1 MDINYELYKVFYH
14 VAITLSFSEASKQLF
29 ISQSAVSQS
38 IKVLEKKLNQPLFIR
53 STKKVQ
59 LTPEGEIVLK
69 YARRI
74 KALYGK
80 METEIDNSRKQLT
93 KVRIGITHTSE
104 SNLITEVLARCS
116 NADNNFSITIITDT
130 INNLYDMLDNYEIDL
145 AVVDGTPTGHSLCSL
160 MLATDYLVCVMSI
173 RHPLAK
179 RAMVTLSEL
188 KQERMILRLPTSDT
202 RMLFESTLKSIGDS
216 IDNFNIT
223 LEVDNIATIKD
234 LVRKGLG
241 VSILPQSACAREQ
254 KKGKMAVLPIEN
266 LSMMRE
272 TKIVYK
278 KDFTHMDIL
287 QEITRVYH
295 ETARSYQ

>member
-1 MDINYELYKVFYH
+1 MLGSKIETLLA
-14 VAITLSFSEASKQLF
+14 VAEYQNFTKAADSLSLTQPAVSHH
-29 ISQSAVSQS
+29 ISQ
-38 IKVLEKKLNQPLFIR
+38 LEEELGVTLFIR
-53 STKKVQ
+53 GKGSLM

-80 METEIDNSRKQLT
+80 METAIDNSRKQLT

-145 AVVDGTPTGHSLCSL
+145 AIVDGTPTGHSFCSL

-216 IDNFNIT
+216 IDTVSANHLIQQLCERKAIT
-223 LEVDNIATIKD
+223 AGEAAIMRAAVSPQALSLPVTAQMKDAQRARILKSMLMEVAHK
-234 LVRKGLG
+234 
-241 VSILPQSACAREQ
+241 SQPAQS
-254 KKGKMAVLPIEN
+254 
-266 LSMMRE
+266 
-272 TKIVYK
+272 
-278 KDFTHMDIL
+278 
-287 QEITRVYH
+287 
-295 ETARSYQ
+295 

>member
-1 MDINYELYKVFYH
+1 
-14 VAITLSFSEASKQLF
+14 
-29 ISQSAVSQS
+29 
-38 IKVLEKKLNQPLFIR
+38 
-53 STKKVQ
+53 
-59 LTPEGEIVLK
+59 
-69 YARRI
+69 
-74 KALYGK
+74 
-80 METEIDNSRKQLT
+80 
-93 KVRIGITHTSE
+93 
-104 SNLITEVLARCS
+104 
-116 NADNNFSITIITDT
+116 
-130 INNLYDMLDNYEIDL
+130 
-145 AVVDGTPTGHSLCSL
+145 
-160 MLATDYLVCVMSI
+160 
-173 RHPLAK
+173 
-179 RAMVTLSEL
+179 
-188 KQERMILRLPTSDT
+188 
-202 RMLFESTLKSIGDS
+202 MLFESTLKSIGDS

-295 ETARSYQ
+295 GKKLPIIDIFHCFIVLQIIKNSVQ

>member
-1 MDINYELYKVFYH
+1 
-14 VAITLSFSEASKQLF
+14 
-29 ISQSAVSQS
+29 
-38 IKVLEKKLNQPLFIR
+38 
-53 STKKVQ
+53 
-59 LTPEGEIVLK
+59 
-69 YARRI
+69 
-74 KALYGK
+74 
-80 METEIDNSRKQLT
+80 
-93 KVRIGITHTSE
+93 
-104 SNLITEVLARCS
+104 
-116 NADNNFSITIITDT
+116 
-130 INNLYDMLDNYEIDL
+130 MLDNYEIDL

-216 IDNFNIT
+216 I
-223 LEVDNIATIKD
+223 
-234 LVRKGLG
+234 
-241 VSILPQSACAREQ
+241 SILPQSACAREQ

-295 ETARSYQ
+295 ETARSSQ

>member
-1 MDINYELYKVFYH
+1 M
-14 VAITLSFSEASKQLF
+14 
-29 ISQSAVSQS
+29 
-38 IKVLEKKLNQPLFIR
+38 
-53 STKKVQ
+53 

-160 MLATDYLVCVMSI
+160 NVSYRLSGVCYV
-173 RHPLAK
+173 HPASSGQ
-179 RAMVTLSEL
+179 TCHGH
-188 KQERMILRLPTSDT
+188 
-202 RMLFESTLKSIGDS
+202 F
-216 IDNFNIT
+216 
-223 LEVDNIATIKD
+223 IK
-234 LVRKGLG
+234 
-241 VSILPQSACAREQ
+241 
-254 KKGKMAVLPIEN
+254 N
-266 LSMMRE
+266 
-272 TKIVYK
+272 
-278 KDFTHMDIL
+278 
-287 QEITRVYH
+287 
-295 ETARSYQ
+295 

>member
-1 MDINYELYKVFYH
+1 MVSVIIVIEKL
-14 VAITLSFSEASKQLF
+14 LSALLQRARTS
-29 ISQSAVSQS
+29 V
-38 IKVLEKKLNQPLFIR
+38 IR
-53 STKKVQ
+53 LLS
-59 LTPEGEIVLK
+59 
-69 YARRI
+69 
-74 KALYGK
+74 
-80 METEIDNSRKQLT
+80 
-93 KVRIGITHTSE
+93 
-104 SNLITEVLARCS
+104 
-116 NADNNFSITIITDT
+116 
-130 INNLYDMLDNYEIDL
+130 
-145 AVVDGTPTGHSLCSL
+145 
-160 MLATDYLVCVMSI
+160 DYLVCVMSI

-266 LSMMRE
+266 FLPFHG
-272 TKIVYK
+272 IPG
-278 KDFTHMDIL
+278 
-287 QEITRVYH
+287 
-295 ETARSYQ
+295 

>member
-1 MDINYELYKVFYH
+1 M
-14 VAITLSFSEASKQLF
+14 
-29 ISQSAVSQS
+29 
-38 IKVLEKKLNQPLFIR
+38 
-53 STKKVQ
+53 

-188 KQERMILRLPTSDT
+188 KQERMILRLTTSDT

>member
-1 MDINYELYKVFYH
+1 MLGSKIETLLA
-14 VAITLSFSEASKQLF
+14 VAEYQNFTKAAASLSLTQPAVSHH
-29 ISQSAVSQS
+29 ISQ
-38 IKVLEKKLNQPLFIR
+38 LEEELGVTLFVR
-53 STKKVQ
+53 GKGSLM

-80 METEIDNSRKQLT
+80 METEINNSRKQLT

-145 AVVDGTPTGHSLCSL
+145 AIVDGTPTGHSLCSL

-179 RAMVTLSEL
+179 RAMVTLSE
-188 KQERMILRLPTSDT
+188 S
-202 RMLFESTLKSIGDS
+202 
-216 IDNFNIT
+216 
-223 LEVDNIATIKD
+223 
-234 LVRKGLG
+234 
-241 VSILPQSACAREQ
+241 
-254 KKGKMAVLPIEN
+254 
-266 LSMMRE
+266 
-272 TKIVYK
+272 
-278 KDFTHMDIL
+278 
-287 QEITRVYH
+287 
-295 ETARSYQ
+295 

>member
-1 MDINYELYKVFYH
+1 MLGSKIETLLA
-14 VAITLSFSEASKQLF
+14 VAEFRILQSGCFSLPYPAGSQP
-29 ISQSAVSQS
+29 SYQSAGRRTGSH
-38 IKVLEKKLNQPLFIR
+38 PFIR
-53 STKKVQ
+53 GKGSLM

-202 RMLFESTLKSIGDS
+202 RMLFESTLKASG
-216 IDNFNIT
+216 T
-223 LEVDNIATIKD
+223 PLTISTSLWK
-234 LVRKGLG
+234 LTISPL
-241 VSILPQSACAREQ
+241 
-254 KKGKMAVLPIEN
+254 
-266 LSMMRE
+266 
-272 TKIVYK
+272 
-278 KDFTHMDIL
+278 
-287 QEITRVYH
+287 
-295 ETARSYQ
+295 

>member
-1 MDINYELYKVFYH
+1 MLSTKLQTVLAVAEYKNFTRAAEELNMTQPAVSH
-14 VAITLSFSEASKQLF
+14 HIKQLE
-29 ISQSAVSQS
+29 QEMDA
-38 IKVLEKKLNQPLFIR
+38 PLFVR
-53 STKKVQ
+53 NKAGLK
-59 LTPEGEIVLK
+59 LTPQGEIVVN
-69 YARRI
+69 YARRM
-74 KALYGK
+74 KALHER
-80 METEIDNSRKQLT
+80 MFAELQNAERHLSLL
-93 KVRIGITHTSE
+93 RIGITHTSE
-104 SNLITEVLARCS
+104 SNLTAAALARYS
-116 NADNNFSITIITDT
+116 NQKGKLKIILFTDT

>member
-1 MDINYELYKVFYH
+1 
-14 VAITLSFSEASKQLF
+14 
-29 ISQSAVSQS
+29 
-38 IKVLEKKLNQPLFIR
+38 
-53 STKKVQ
+53 
-59 LTPEGEIVLK
+59 
-69 YARRI
+69 
-74 KALYGK
+74 
-80 METEIDNSRKQLT
+80 
-93 KVRIGITHTSE
+93 
-104 SNLITEVLARCS
+104 
-116 NADNNFSITIITDT
+116 
-130 INNLYDMLDNYEIDL
+130 MLDNYEIDL
-145 AVVDGTPTGHSLCSL
+145 AIADGTPTGHSLCSL

-278 KDFTHMDIL
+278 KDFTHMDIF

>member
-1 MDINYELYKVFYH
+1 MLGSKIESLLA
-14 VAITLSFSEASKQLF
+14 VAEFQNFTKAAASLSLTQP
-29 ISQSAVSQS
+29 AVSHHINQ
-38 IKVLEKKLNQPLFIR
+38 LEEELGVTLFIR
-53 STKKVQ
+53 GKGSLM

-104 SNLITEVLARCS
+104 SNLIMEVLARCS

-202 RMLFESTLKSIGDS
+202 RMLFEST
-216 IDNFNIT
+216 
-223 LEVDNIATIKD
+223 IKD

>member
-1 MDINYELYKVFYH
+1 MLDPKLDTLLL
-14 VAITLSFSEASKQLF
+14 VAEKRNFTRAAQALSLTQPAVSHH
-29 ISQSAVSQS
+29 ISQ
-38 IKVLEKKLNQPLFIR
+38 LEQELGVRLFVR
-53 STKKVQ
+53 GNGDLM
-59 LTPEGEIVLK
+59 LTPEGEPVLR
-69 YARRI
+69 YVRRM
-74 KALYGK
+74 KALEKK
-80 METEIDNSRKQLT
+80 MAEELQEAGRRLT
-93 KVRIGITHTSE
+93 RLRIGITHTAE
-104 SNLITEVLARCS
+104 SSIVAEVLARYT
-116 NADNNFSITIITDT
+116 NENPGISITIVTDN

-188 KQERMILRLPTSDT
+188 KQERMVLRLPTSDT

>member
-1 MDINYELYKVFYH
+1 MFLDMTIHDFDMVRFLAGCNAEEVYVEAGVLVDPAIGEAGD
-14 VAITLSFSEASKQLF
+14 VDTAVITL
-29 ISQSAVSQS
+29 
-38 IKVLEKKLNQPLFIR
+38 
-53 STKKVQ
+53 
-59 LTPEGEIVLK
+59 
-69 YARRI
+69 
-74 KALYGK
+74 K
-80 METEIDNSRKQLT
+80 MENGSIAEIDNSRKQLT

-202 RMLFESTLKSIGDS
+202 RMLFESTLKSVGDS

>member
-1 MDINYELYKVFYH
+1 
-14 VAITLSFSEASKQLF
+14 
-29 ISQSAVSQS
+29 
-38 IKVLEKKLNQPLFIR
+38 
-53 STKKVQ
+53 
-59 LTPEGEIVLK
+59 
-69 YARRI
+69 
-74 KALYGK
+74 
-80 METEIDNSRKQLT
+80 
-93 KVRIGITHTSE
+93 
-104 SNLITEVLARCS
+104 
-116 NADNNFSITIITDT
+116 
-130 INNLYDMLDNYEIDL
+130 MLDNYEIDL
-145 AVVDGTPTGHSLCSL
+145 AIADGTPTGHSLCSL

-202 RMLFESTLKSIGDS
+202 RILFESTLKSIGDS

>member
-1 MDINYELYKVFYH
+1 MLDPKLDTLLL
-14 VAITLSFSEASKQLF
+14 VAEKRNFTRAAQALSLTQPAVSHH
-29 ISQSAVSQS
+29 ISQ
-38 IKVLEKKLNQPLFIR
+38 LEQELGVRLFVR
-53 STKKVQ
+53 GNGDLM
-59 LTPEGEIVLK
+59 LTPEGETVLR
-69 YARRI
+69 YVRRM
-74 KALYGK
+74 KALEKK
-80 METEIDNSRKQLT
+80 MAEELQEAGRRLT
-93 KVRIGITHTSE
+93 RLRIGITHTAE
-104 SNLITEVLARCS
+104 SSIVAEVLARYT
-116 NADNNFSITIITDT
+116 NENPGISITIVTDN